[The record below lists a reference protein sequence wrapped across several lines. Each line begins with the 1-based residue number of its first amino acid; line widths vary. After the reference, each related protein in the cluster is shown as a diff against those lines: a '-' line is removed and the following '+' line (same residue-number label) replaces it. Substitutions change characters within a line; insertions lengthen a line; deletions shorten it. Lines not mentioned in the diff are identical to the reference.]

1 MTIVHGLVCMSTRV
15 VGGGASTNDTQE
27 RRNRNRRGD
36 QRETRERGNLFL
48 VSAVKSDTA
57 RAVYSKGEWSTIF
70 HVYKAL
76 TPHLFGN

>member
-27 RRNRNRRGD
+27 RRNMNRRGD
-36 QRETRERGNLFL
+36 HRETRERGNLFL

-57 RAVYSKGEWSTIF
+57 RAVY
-70 HVYKAL
+70 
-76 TPHLFGN
+76 